1 MSIINNGNVGI
12 GTSSPTSKLSIS
24 GSQTAIDLTRGTA
37 GDSKWGFSSDSTTLY
52 IAELSTGSTDYI
64 MALKETTG
72 NVGIG
77 TNTPTAKLT
86 VVGLAEHADNAAAIS
101 AGLTTG
107 AFYRTGDLLKVVH

>member
-1 MSIINNGNVGI
+1 
-12 GTSSPTSKLSIS
+12 
-24 GSQTAIDLTRGTA
+24 
-37 GDSKWGFSSDSTTLY
+37 
-52 IAELSTGSTDYI
+52 